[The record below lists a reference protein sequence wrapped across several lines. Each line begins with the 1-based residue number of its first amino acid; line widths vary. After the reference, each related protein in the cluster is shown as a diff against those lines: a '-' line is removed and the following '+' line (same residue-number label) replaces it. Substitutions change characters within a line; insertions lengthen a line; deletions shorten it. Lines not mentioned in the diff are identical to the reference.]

1 MSYRKEEGPDSN
13 GNLPFLGSEQF
24 LPHFCKISQH
34 TLLLEIKFHPFFL
47 GLLRPW
53 KRFQR
58 TVVVSET
65 HVVAKASRDRRAL
78 IV

>member
-1 MSYRKEEGPDSN
+1 MSYRKGEGPDSDEN
-13 GNLPFLGSEQF
+13 LLLVGNEQF

-34 TLLLEIKFHPFFL
+34 TLLLEIKFHPFLL

-58 TVVVSET
+58 TVNDTCSI
-65 HVVAKASRDRRAL
+65 KAVRDLLAL
-78 IV
+78 TV